1 VTRAAELIIQ
11 ALLPR
16 KPAPVVERKT
26 GLPYGWGLWL
36 RALPETKGRIS
47 RDKSESIVRDLS
59 ERPLPSRGGAI
70 APHLGFWAALRT
82 LFYQQ
87 WEAPLREERGLR
99 WLSGFVSL
107 LMHLLFVLLLIWV
120 AVVKLPPP
128 PESAGDSSR
137 VQVEY
142 IGRGTPAEEGGGAPD
157 VAGQPAPR
165 QPTAAAPSAAAA
177 ASSEAGGDTVE
188 APTPRNLPEFV
199 PPSPTVSAETPQVRE
214 RSVAEPQIPPPQP
227 VQVTETPEATQA
239 YVLSAPNVRTEVVR
253 APVITPREAS
263 VQQRQVEVL
272 VLPTLQAPRVTR
284 DTPIQTRPIDRP
296 VVQVQEREMS
306 APLPQ
311 VRAMEIPS
319 QIAPTRDINAPT
331 AAVRERAVANPKP
344 APTAAATPAPAASAS
359 TAAPAPSSAA
369 TSSPAPSTGTAA
381 TTAPSPRAG
390 SGQSTTAA
398 SNPAP
403 RGNQAN
409 ARNAGPAAADRSGG
423 WNTPVKGDD
432 WGASNRN
439 VAGDSG
445 ANAGK
450 QPGLFN
456 ADGSVRLPGSAGSGN
471 ESTADRGAPGGD
483 FDKWT
488 REQIDR
494 SGTWLQRPPYDYT
507 PTSLD
512 KYWVPNESLLAE
524 WVRRNVREAS
534 IPIPGTNKKIKCV
547 ISVLQLGGGCGL
559 VDPNLSEQ
567 PPQSRPPPEIPV
579 KRNPI
584 PTDS

>member
-1 VTRAAELIIQ
+1 MTRAAELIIQ

-36 RALPETKGRIS
+36 RSLPETQGRIS
-47 RDKSESIVRDLS
+47 REKSESIVRDLTQ
-59 ERPLPSRGGAI
+59 RALPARGGAI
-70 APHLGFWAALRT
+70 APHLGFWSALRT

-87 WEAPLREERGLR
+87 WDAPPREERGLR
-99 WLSGFVSL
+99 WLSAVVSL

-128 PESAGDSSR
+128 PQAAGDSSR

-142 IGRGTPAEEGGGAPD
+142 IGRGTPQEEGGGAPD
-157 VAGQPAPR
+157 VSGQPAPR
-165 QPTAAAPSAAAA
+165 QPQAATPSASTAANTD
-177 ASSEAGGDTVE
+177 AGGDTVE
-188 APTPRNLPEFV
+188 APTPRELPEFV
-199 PPSPTVSAETPQVRE
+199 PPSPTVSAQPQPVRE
-214 RSVAEPQIPPPQP
+214 RTVAEPEVPPPQP
-227 VQVTETPEATQA
+227 VQVTETPVVTQD
-239 YVLSAPNVRTEVVR
+239 YVLSAPNVRTDAIR
-253 APVITPREAS
+253 TPVLTPRETS
-263 VQQRQVEVL
+263 VQQREVI
-272 VLPTLQAPRVTR
+272 VLPTPQAPRVTR
-284 DTPIQTRPIDRP
+284 ETPIQTRPIERP

-311 VRAMEIPS
+311 VRATEIPS
-319 QIAPTRDINAPT
+319 RIAPTRDITAPT
-331 AAVRERAVANPKP
+331 AAVRERTLANPQP
-344 APTAAATPAPAASAS
+344 APSAAATPTPAPAA
-359 TAAPAPSSAA
+359 AA
-369 TSSPAPSTGTAA
+369 TSPAPSTGTAA
-381 TTAPSPRAG
+381 TVTPSPRAG
-390 SGQSTTAA
+390 SGQSTTAS

-403 RGNQAN
+403 RGNQTN

-450 QPGLFN
+450 TPGLFN
-456 ADGSVRLPGSAGSGN
+456 ADGSVRLPGSGSGGGN
-471 ESTADRGAPGGD
+471 EATADRGAPGGE
-483 FDKWT
+483 FDQWT

-547 ISVLQLGGGCGL
+547 VSVLQLGGGCGL
-559 VDPNLSEQ
+559 VDPNLNEQ
-567 PPQSRPPPEIPV
+567 PASARPPPEIPV
-579 KRNPI
+579 KRTPI